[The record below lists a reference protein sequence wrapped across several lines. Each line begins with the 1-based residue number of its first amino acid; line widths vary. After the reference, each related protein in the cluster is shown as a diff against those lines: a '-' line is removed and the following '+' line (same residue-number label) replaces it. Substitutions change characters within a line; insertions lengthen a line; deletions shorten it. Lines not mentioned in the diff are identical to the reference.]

1 MKRNGALLA
10 RIGAAMFG
18 EHWLNP
24 LSAGLG
30 VNVRTVRRWRDDD
43 FDIPD
48 GIWPL
53 LAALCKQRA
62 VDLFKLFHELEPHQK
77 TR

>member
-30 VNVRTVRRWRDDD
+30 VNVRTVRRWRDDE
-43 FDIPD
+43 FTIPD
-48 GIWPL
+48 GVWD
-53 LAALCKQRA
+53 ALRVTCHKRA
-62 VDLFKLFHELEPHQK
+62 DILRDLGANL
-77 TR
+77 